1 MPNWMPLVV
10 KVNSN
15 AVKEQYC
22 IGTWNVKPM
31 NKGKFDIAKMLFQQH
46 KRWLY
51 TWTSPDG
58 QYQNQV
64 DYILSVKGGEALYS

>member
-1 MPNWMPLVV
+1 MV

-22 IGTWNVKPM
+22 IGTWNLRSM
-31 NKGKFDIAKMLFQQH
+31 NQGKLDIANMLFQQY
-46 KRWLY
+46 KRLLY

-58 QYQNQV
+58 QYRNQT
-64 DYILSVKGGEALYS
+64 DMFFAAKDEEAL